1 MKNLVN
7 VNLIKGAIASKGLT
21 QKDVAKK
28 LEMSPKTF
36 SMKLKKRVFGSDE
49 IEKMIKLLDIKD
61 PMPIFFASEV
71 TSGDTKVTLGKV
83 V

>member
-1 MKNLVN
+1 
-7 VNLIKGAIASKGLT
+7 
-21 QKDVAKK
+21 
-28 LEMSPKTF
+28 MSPKTF

-71 TSGDTKVTLGKV
+71 TSEDTKVTFGKV